1 MVRWGAKRVQIMRS
15 RFKNVGC
22 SRLLLVNLVESRL
35 PIGQV
40 VSKNATQKMRMK
52 SHLGAKRV
60 QIMRSRFKNVG
71 CSRLLLVNLV
81 ESRLPIGQALA
92 GNLV

>member
-1 MVRWGAKRVQIMRS
+1 MQIR
-15 RFKNVGC
+15 RNWLWNVGC
-22 SRLLLVNLVESRL
+22 SSRLLLVNLVESRL

-81 ESRLPIGQALA
+81 ESRLPIGQTLA